1 MKTTKDYTQWALPT
15 SAKSRLG
22 KGQINDVKYSP
33 DGRLI
38 VVASSV
44 GIWLYDADTGEEID
58 LLVGHTGSVNVLA
71 FSPDGRTFASGS
83 RDATICLWDI
93 ITNRLLSTFSGHT
106 ASVDTLAFSP
116 DSSTLASA
124 SKVRQDKV
132 RLWDVHTGRELTIP
146 LGYWSAASTLVFSP
160 DGKTLAIGEGN
171 GGIYLYNA
179 HTGTALSTYFGTHTS
194 AVNALLYSP
203 NGKTLVSGSSDN
215 TIWLCDAETGQRRK
229 TLTKHT
235 SSVVSLAFS
244 PNGETLASAS
254 RDGTLRLW
262 DANVGRELSTLTGH
276 RGWINALAYSRDGRT
291 LVSGGNDGTLR
302 LWSATTGHE
311 LFTVTGHTSEA
322 IGPIEFSPD
331 GKTLASESLLPD
343 ETIKLL
349 NVNTGQE
356 YSISPEHPVGT
367 KGLAFSPDGKILAG
381 GSYQE
386 IHLWSVETG
395 AHLLTLGS
403 QKDSGVVRKFASKIL
418 NTPPHEGHT
427 DWIRALAFSPN
438 SRFLATGSEDKTVRL
453 WDLSKGHEV
462 SFPGRHVDWI
472 NTLSFSPNSHLLAS
486 GSIDGQIKLWDVQ
499 KVFTRVSINHEVLKV
514 SMDSEISTIGKHED
528 GIRALGF
535 SSNSQFLASGGEDG
549 TIQLW
554 AVSSNFPLSTFTGH
568 TGWVYALMFLRNDHI
583 LASGGGKDNTI
594 RLWNTSTGR
603 ELAVITGHTT
613 PVRTLAFLAD
623 SKTLA
628 SAGNDGTI
636 FLWDWDSIVP
646 ARL

>member
-1 MKTTKDYTQWALPT
+1 MKTSKDYTQWALPT
-15 SAKSRLG
+15 GAKSRIG
-22 KGQINDVKYSP
+22 KGQINDVKYSL
-33 DGRLI
+33 DGRLL
-38 VVASSV
+38 VVASSI
-44 GIWLYDADTGEEID
+44 GIWLYDVDTGKEVD
-58 LLVGHTGSVNVLA
+58 LLIGHTGPVNVLA
-71 FSPDGRTFASGS
+71 FSPNSRIFASGS
-83 RDATICLWDI
+83 RDALICLWDI
-93 ITNRLLSTFSGHT
+93 TTNRLLSTFSGHT

-116 DSSTLASA
+116 DGSTLASA

-132 RLWDVHTGRELTIP
+132 RLWDVPTGRELTIP

-171 GGIYLYNA
+171 GGIHLYNA

-194 AVNALLYSP
+194 AVNALSYSP

-215 TIWLCDAETGQRRK
+215 TIWLCDAETGQRHK

-235 SSVVSLAFS
+235 SSVISLAFS
-244 PNGETLASAS
+244 PDGKILASAS
-254 RDGTLRLW
+254 WDGTLRLW
-262 DANVGRELSTLTGH
+262 DTSVGRELSTLTGH
-276 RGWINALAYSRDGRT
+276 TGWINALAYSRDGGT
-291 LVSGGNDGTLR
+291 IVSGGNDGTLR
-302 LWSATTGHE
+302 FWSATTGYE

-322 IGPIEFSPD
+322 IGPIEFSPN

-349 NVNTGQE
+349 NVSTGQE

-367 KGLAFSPDGKILAG
+367 KGLAFSPDSKILAG

-403 QKDSGVVRKFASKIL
+403 QKDSGVIQKFASKIL

-427 DWIRALAFSPN
+427 DWIRTLAFSPN
-438 SRFLATGSEDKTVRL
+438 SRFLASGSEDKTVRL

-462 SFPGRHVDWI
+462 SSPGRHVDWI

-499 KVFTRVSINHEVLKV
+499 KVFTRVVNGEVLKI
-514 SMDSEISTIGKHED
+514 SMDREISIIGRHEN

-535 SSNSQFLASGGEDG
+535 SSDNRLLASGGEDG

-554 AVSSNFPLSTFTGH
+554 DVSSNFPISTLTGH
-568 TGWVYALMFLRNDHI
+568 TGWVYTLMFLCNDRI

-594 RLWNTSTGR
+594 RLWNTATSE
-603 ELAVITGHTT
+603 ELAVIRGHTA
-613 PVRTLAFLAD
+613 PVRTLAFLSD
-623 SKTLA
+623 SRILA
-628 SAGNDGTI
+628 SGGNDGTI
-636 FLWDWDSIVP
+636 FLWDWDRIAP
-646 ARL
+646 DRKK